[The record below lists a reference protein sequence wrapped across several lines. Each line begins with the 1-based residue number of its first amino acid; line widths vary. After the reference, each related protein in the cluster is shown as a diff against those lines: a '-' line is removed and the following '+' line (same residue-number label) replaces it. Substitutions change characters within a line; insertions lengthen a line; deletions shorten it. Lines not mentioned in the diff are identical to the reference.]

1 MVFSRITASKID
13 YYLVKSRIIM
23 IFLDCNPLLLCLFGI
38 RIQNDYKNYSEIKP
52 VLFIGESN
60 WLIHSIP

>member
-1 MVFSRITASKID
+1 
-13 YYLVKSRIIM
+13 
-23 IFLDCNPLLLCLFGI
+23 LDCNPLLLCLFGI
-38 RIQNDYKNYSEIKP
+38 RIQNDYKIYSEIKP